1 MSSLY
6 LPPSL
11 PYDPSEAGPSRQ
23 QYSKYSTTDSA
34 ANASSNGSPG
44 SRLRSLKN
52 RPWPFGSHRSKA
64 SDGSPVN
71 TSSSGP
77 NRNQKTAAGHLGD
90 EEEGG
95 IDHLVQPYSAL
106 RVDERTPSE
115 RRRYEHDYG
124 LKDPTVPERTAEG
137 SVRSTRTGGGWASDE
152 EEEVDIEPDAYSW
165 VDPSMLGTERLEVSS
180 VRDLHDHHCIHIL
193 TGFNCSPVR
202 HPVRNLRVRVLRQ
215 V

>member
-11 PYDPSEAGPSRQ
+11 PYDPSGAGPSRQ

-34 ANASSNGSPG
+34 TNTSTNGSPG
-44 SRLRSLKN
+44 SRLKSLKN

-64 SDGSPVN
+64 SNETPGN
-71 TSSSGP
+71 SSSIRY

-115 RRRYEHDYG
+115 RKRYEHDYG

-137 SVRSTRTGGGWASDE
+137 SVTSTRSGAAWGSDE

-180 VRDLHDHHCIHIL
+180 VRDLYDHDCIHRL

-202 HPVRNLRVRVLRQ
+202 HLVRSLRVRVPRQ